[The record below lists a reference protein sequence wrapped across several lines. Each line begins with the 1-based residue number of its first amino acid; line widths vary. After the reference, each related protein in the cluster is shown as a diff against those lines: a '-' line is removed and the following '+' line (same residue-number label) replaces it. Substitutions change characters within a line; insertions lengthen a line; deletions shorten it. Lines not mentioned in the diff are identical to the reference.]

1 MKRIVYIFFTLVL
14 ALVIYWSIHPVLSAI
29 GNALI
34 VHTLP
39 APSQAAVVLNTDL
52 EYYSRLI
59 EAAQLY
65 KAGLV
70 KTIILNGDRKTEAF
84 KQIEAGGFSRACV
97 WYADYLRVLSLYGV
111 NPKDVICISA
121 EDVYDT
127 VTEAEAVGPQILAQ
141 GIDHI
146 LLITSKFHTRRAGFI
161 WHQEFQDKLRIQ
173 TIGARTD
180 PFDPDHWWQSGRQ
193 VRWVLAEYGAWL
205 YYGWK
210 QLTQK
215 DGGAMHFQG

>member
-1 MKRIVYIFFTLVL
+1 MKYFVYIFFILVL
-14 ALVIYWSIHPVLSAI
+14 VLYWSSDSLLSAI
-29 GNALI
+29 GKALI
-34 VHTLP
+34 IHTSP
-39 APSQAAVVLNTDL
+39 VPSKAAVVLNTDQ
-52 EYYSRLI
+52 EYYSRLT

-84 KQIEAGGFSRACV
+84 KQIEAAGFTRACA
-97 WYADYLRVLSLYGV
+97 WYEDYLRILFLYGV
-111 NPKDVICISA
+111 NPNDVICISA

-127 VTEAEAVGPQILAQ
+127 VTEAEAVGPRILAL
-141 GIDHI
+141 GIDQI

-161 WHQEFQDKLRIQ
+161 WQQRFQGELQIQ

-180 PFDPDHWWQSGRQ
+180 PFDPNHWWQSGRQ

-210 QLTQK
+210 QIIQRS
-215 DGGAMHFQG
+215 